1 MNLRTVKLPRLASAD
16 NVPRAEEALVAAWE
30 RDRIFE
36 RSVEERPADNQFVF
50 YEGPPTA
57 NGKPGVHHV
66 IARLCKDMACRYHT
80 MRGQRVVRKSGWD
93 THGLPVEI
101 EVEKELGIKRKEEIE
116 AYGIAEFNR
125 KCRESV
131 FKYEKDWVAFTRR
144 IGYWLDLE
152 HPYVTYQNS
161 YIESVWWILKEFW
174 DAGLVYRGHKSV
186 PFCPRCQTS
195 LSSHEVSLGYK
206 DVTDPSVFVK
216 FKRRDANEYFLAWT
230 TTPWTLTC
238 NAALAV
244 AANET
249 YARVSSKGDVLI
261 LAQAL
266 LGALGGEYE
275 LISTLPGSELVG
287 THYEPLFDFYNE
299 KAAEGAFR
307 VVAGDF
313 VSLEDGTGIVHVAP
327 AFGADDYRMH
337 KEFGVP
343 LLQGVR
349 TDGTFE
355 ALITPWAGK
364 FIKDADPSIIKWLK
378 DHGQLY
384 RSATIKHSYPF
395 CWRCSTP
402 LMYYARQSWYIRT
415 TSYKDRMIE
424 ANAAV
429 NWIPREVG
437 EFRFGN
443 WLENNVDWS
452 LSRER
457 YWGTPLNL
465 WTCATCGDT
474 DAVGSIAE
482 LKERASN
489 FPADESALDLHRPMV
504 DTIDLR
510 CRCGGVMQRVKDV
523 IDVWFDSGAMPF
535 AQYHHPWDEDKMFAR
550 QFPAD
555 YICEGI
561 DQSRGWFYSLL
572 AISVFVKGVSPYRN
586 VLTTELILDKHGQ
599 KMSKSKGNT
608 VEPWD
613 VLNDDGADALRWY
626 LATTSPPWSPTR
638 FDRDG
643 VRDTARKMLENLRN
657 VYAFYALYAGVDEY
671 AHGTDAGAAS
681 LLDRW
686 ILSRYHT
693 TVKRSREWMD
703 AYDVTRTARAIERFV
718 LDELSNWYVR
728 RSRRRFWKGEMGPD
742 KVAAYHTLH
751 TVLDGVARLMA
762 PVVPFLS
769 DEIHLALRGLTAET
783 AAGASVHL
791 EKYPE
796 PDQSAMDPDLEAR
809 MDVALN
815 VVSLGRTVRNDSSV
829 RVRQP
834 LAEALV
840 HSTQRGAL
848 DAFFANREIVALVTD
863 ELNVRA
869 LRAVTDVESYVS
881 MSATPNF
888 PVLGKKFGKR
898 VPRVAEAIKA
908 LGTGVLASFMSTGS
922 ARIDVD
928 GEAIELGREDLAV
941 SVAPAEGY
949 GASEERG
956 LTVILNLAITEEL
969 RLEGY
974 AREVINRLQ
983 NLRKSAGLEVTDR
996 IHVRYDGGSSLRR
1009 VFEAQGSLIASETL
1023 ADEIAAGKSEWKD
1036 TVAFD
1041 LEGESMSL
1049 WIQKSR

>member
-1 MNLRTVKLPRLASAD
+1 MKTRPVKLPGLASAAD
-16 NVPRAEEALVAAWE
+16 VPRAEEALVASWQAN
-30 RDRIFE
+30 RVFE
-36 RSVEERPADNQFVF
+36 RSVEERPAEDAFVF
-50 YEGPPTA
+50 FEGPPTA
-57 NGKPGVHHV
+57 NGRPGVHHV

-80 MRGQRVVRKSGWD
+80 MRGRRVVRKSGWD

-101 EVEKELGIKRKEEIE
+101 EVEKQLGITRKEQIE
-116 AYGIAEFNR
+116 EYGIAEFNQ

-144 IGYWLDLE
+144 IGYWLDLA
-152 HPYVTYQNS
+152 HPYVTCENR
-161 YIESVWWILKEFW
+161 YIESVWWILKEYW
-174 DAGLVYRGHKSV
+174 NAGLIYRGHKSV

-195 LSSHEVSLGYK
+195 LSSHEVSLGYR
-206 DVTDPSVFVK
+206 DVSDPSVFVK
-216 FKRRDANEYFLAWT
+216 FERRDADEFFLAWT

-244 AANET
+244 AAKET
-249 YARVSSKGDVLI
+249 YARVAHKGEVLV

-266 LGALGGEYE
+266 LGVLDGEYE
-275 LISTLPGSELVG
+275 VLATMPGSDLVG
-287 THYEPLFDFYNE
+287 AHYLPLFDFYNDSE
-299 KAAEGAFR
+299 AEGAFR
-307 VVAGDF
+307 VVPGDF

-337 KEFGVP
+337 REFGVP
-343 LLQGVR
+343 LIQGVR

-355 ALITPWAGK
+355 ARITPWAGK

-378 DHGQLY
+378 DHGRLY
-384 RSATIKHSYPF
+384 KSGTIKHSYPF
-395 CWRCSTP
+395 CWRCGTP

-415 TSYKDRMIE
+415 TAYKDRMIE
-424 ANAAV
+424 ANAGV
-429 NWIPREVG
+429 NWIPKEVG

-465 WTCATCGDT
+465 WVCNACGET
-474 DAVGSIAE
+474 DAVGSIDE
-482 LKERASN
+482 LKERAEN
-489 FPADESALDLHRPMV
+489 FPADASTLDLHRPFV
-504 DTIDLR
+504 DAIVLE
-510 CRCGGVMQRVKDV
+510 CRCGGTMQRVKDV

-535 AQYHHPWDEDKMFAR
+535 AQYHHPWDEEKMFAH

-626 LATTSPPWSPTR
+626 LVTTSPPWSPTR

-643 VRDTARKMLENLRN
+643 VKDTARKMLENLRN
-657 VYAFYALYAGVDEY
+657 VYAFYSLYAGVDAY
-671 AHGTDAGAAS
+671 VYSADRGTPN

-693 TVKRSREWMD
+693 TVQRSRGWMD

-728 RSRRRFWKGEMGPD
+728 RSRRRFWKGEAGPD
-742 KVAAYHTLH
+742 KTAAYHTLH
-751 TVLDGVARLMA
+751 TVVDGVARLIA
-762 PVVPFLS
+762 PIAPFLS
-769 DEIHLALRGLTAET
+769 DEIHLALRGLTADT
-783 AAGASVHL
+783 ADGASVHL
-791 EKYPE
+791 ENYPE
-796 PDQSAMDPDLEAR
+796 PDASAIDEDLEAR

-815 VVSLGRTVRNDSSV
+815 IVSLGRTVRNESAV
-829 RVRQP
+829 KVRQP
-834 LAEALV
+834 LSEVLV
-840 HSTQRGAL
+840 HSTDRTAL
-848 DAFFANREIVALVTD
+848 DAFLANREIVELVTD

-869 LRAVTDVESYVS
+869 LRAVDDIATFVG

-898 VPRVAEAIKA
+898 VPAVTAAIKA
-908 LGTGVLASFMSTGS
+908 LGTDALATFMASGS
-922 ARIDVD
+922 ARVTVD
-928 GEAIELGREDLAV
+928 GESLELGRDELNVTVTAV
-941 SVAPAEGY
+941 DGF
-949 GASEERG
+949 GAREERG
-956 LTVILNLAITEEL
+956 LTVILNLAISDEL
-969 RLEGY
+969 RVEGW
-974 AREVINRLQ
+974 AREIINRLQ
-983 NLRKSAGLEVTDR
+983 NLRKSAGLDVTDR
-996 IHVRYDGGSSLRR
+996 IRVYCEGGPRAQS
-1009 VFEAQGSLIASETL
+1009 VFEKLGALIATETL
-1023 ADEIAAGKSEWKD
+1023 ADEMLPVAPEETDGMALDLDGEIA
-1036 TVAFD
+1036 
-1041 LEGESMSL
+1041 LL
-1049 WIQKSR
+1049 WIAKSR

>member
-1 MNLRTVKLPRLASAD
+1 MNTRTVKLLRLASAD
-16 NVPRAEEALVAAWE
+16 NVPRAEEALVASWQTH
-30 RDRIFE
+30 RIFE
-36 RSVEERPADNQFVF
+36 RSVEERPAENAFVF

-57 NGKPGVHHV
+57 NGRPGVHHV

-80 MRGQRVVRKSGWD
+80 MQGQRVVRKSGWD

-116 AYGIAEFNR
+116 AYGIAEFNK

-152 HPYVTYQNS
+152 HPYVTYHNR

-174 DAGLVYRGHKSV
+174 NAGLVYRGHKSV

-206 DVTDPSVFVK
+206 DVSDPSIFVK

-244 AANET
+244 AEKET

-266 LGALGGEYE
+266 LGALDGEYE
-275 LISTLPGSELVG
+275 VLGTLPGSELVG
-287 THYEPLFDFYNE
+287 SHYEPLFDFYNE
-299 KAAEGAFR
+299 QAAEGAFR

-327 AFGADDYRMH
+327 AFGVDDYRMH

-355 ALITPWAGK
+355 PRITPWAGK

-384 RSATIKHSYPF
+384 KSATIKHSYPF

-415 TSYKDRMIE
+415 TSFKDRMIE
-424 ANAAV
+424 ANAAI

-437 EFRFGN
+437 EYRFGN

-465 WTCATCGDT
+465 WTCPACGDT

-482 LKERASN
+482 LKERAVN
-489 FPADESALDLHRPMV
+489 FPSDEAALDLHRPFV
-504 DTIDLR
+504 DEIELR

-535 AQYHHPWDEDKMFAR
+535 AQYHHPWDEEGMFDR

-626 LATTSPPWSPTR
+626 MITTSPPWSPTR

-643 VRDTARKMLENLRN
+643 VKDTARKMLENLRN
-657 VYAFYALYAGVDEY
+657 IYAFYALYAGVDEY
-671 AHGTDAGAAS
+671 AHSADSGSAS

-742 KVAAYHTLH
+742 KTAAYHTLH
-751 TVLDGVARLMA
+751 TVLDGVVRLMA
-762 PVVPFLS
+762 PIAPFLS
-769 DEIHLALRGLTAET
+769 DEIHLALRGLSAES
-783 AAGASVHL
+783 AGGASVHL
-791 EKYPE
+791 ERYPE
-796 PDQSAMDPDLEAR
+796 PDEAAIDADLETR
-809 MDVALN
+809 MDVALS
-815 VVSLGRTVRNDSSV
+815 VVSLGRTIRNDSAV
-829 RVRQP
+829 KVRQP
-834 LAEALV
+834 LSEVLV
-840 HSTQRGAL
+840 HSTQRAAL
-848 DAFFANREIVALVTD
+848 DAFLANREIVGLVTD
-863 ELNVRA
+863 ELNVRT
-869 LRAVTDVESYVS
+869 LRAVDDVETYVS

-888 PVLGKKFGKR
+888 PVLGKKYGKR
-898 VPRVAEAIKA
+898 VPRVAEAIKGLRTDA
-908 LGTGVLASFMSTGS
+908 LAAFMAVGS
-922 ARIDVD
+922 ARVDVD
-928 GEAIELGREDLAV
+928 GEALELGREDLSV
-941 SVAPAEGY
+941 QVAPAPGY
-949 GASEERG
+949 GAHEERG

-969 RLEGY
+969 RLEGL

-983 NLRKSAGLEVTDR
+983 NLRKSAGLDVTDR
-996 IHVRYDGGSSLRR
+996 IQVRYEGAEQLRR
-1009 VFEAQGSLIASETL
+1009 VFEAQGTLIATETL
-1023 ADEIAAGKSEWKD
+1023 ADEVSAGSSSWSDTAAFE
-1036 TVAFD
+1036 
-1041 LEGESMSL
+1041 LEGESVAL
-1049 WIQKSR
+1049 WIAKSR

>member
-1 MNLRTVKLPRLASAD
+1 MKTVKLPRLASAD
-16 NVPRAEEALVAAWE
+16 NVPRAEEALVESWGRE
-30 RDRIFE
+30 RIFE
-36 RSVEERPADNQFVF
+36 RSVEERPAEDAFVF

-57 NGKPGVHHV
+57 NGRPGVHHV
-66 IARLCKDMACRYHT
+66 IARLCKDFACRYHT
-80 MRGQRVVRKSGWD
+80 MRGQRVVRKAGWD

-101 EVEKELGIKRKEEIE
+101 EVEKELGITRKEQIE
-116 AYGIAEFNR
+116 EYGIAEFNR

-152 HPYVTYQNS
+152 HPYVTYHNQ
-161 YIESVWWILKEFW
+161 YIESVWWIIEQFW
-174 DAGLVYRGHKSV
+174 NEGLIYKGHKSV

-206 DVTDPSVFVK
+206 DVSDPSVFVK
-216 FKRRDANEYFLAWT
+216 FKRRDADEYFLAWT

-244 AANET
+244 APKET
-249 YARVSSKGDVLI
+249 YARVAHKGEVLV

-266 LGALGGEYE
+266 LGVLDGEYE
-275 LISTLPGSELVG
+275 VLGTMAGSELVG
-287 THYEPLFDFYNE
+287 AHYEPLFDFYNE

-307 VVAGDF
+307 VVPGDF

-355 ALITPWAGK
+355 ARITPWAGK
-364 FIKDADPSIIKWLK
+364 FIKDADPSILKWLK

-384 RSATIKHSYPF
+384 KSGTIKHSYPF

-429 NWIPREVG
+429 NWIPKEVG
-437 EFRFGN
+437 EYRFGN

-465 WTCATCGDT
+465 WTCGTCGET
-474 DAVGSIAE
+474 DAVGSIQE
-482 LKERASN
+482 LRERATN
-489 FPADESALDLHRPMV
+489 FPADESTLDLHRPMV
-504 DTIDLR
+504 DGIELR
-510 CRCGGVMQRVKDV
+510 CRCGGSMQRVKDV

-535 AQYHHPWDEDKMFAR
+535 AQYHHPWDESGMFAT

-599 KMSKSKGNT
+599 KMSKSKGNA

-613 VLNDDGADALRWY
+613 VLNQDGADALRWY
-626 LATTSPPWSPTR
+626 LVTTSPPWSPTR

-643 VRDTARKMLENLRN
+643 VKDTARKMLENLRN
-657 VYAFYALYAGVDEY
+657 VYAFYALYAGVDGY
-671 AHGTDAGAAS
+671 AHGADRGEPS

-686 ILSRYHT
+686 ILSRYNT
-693 TVKRSREWMD
+693 LVKRSREWMD

-751 TVLDGVARLMA
+751 TVLDGVARLIA
-762 PVVPFLS
+762 PVAPFLA
-769 DEIHLALRGLTAET
+769 DELHLALRGLTAET
-783 AAGASVHL
+783 AGGSSVHL
-791 EKYPE
+791 EMYPE
-796 PDQSAMDPDLEAR
+796 PDEAAIDAGLEAR
-809 MDVALN
+809 MDVALE
-815 VVSLGRTVRNDSSV
+815 VVSLGRTVRNDTGV

-834 LAEALV
+834 LAQALV
-840 HSTQRGAL
+840 YSPDRKSL
-848 DAFFANREIVALVTD
+848 DAFLGHREIVSLVTD

-869 LRAVTDVESYVS
+869 LRGVDDVGRYV
-881 MSATPNF
+881 AITAAPNF

-898 VPRVAEAIKA
+898 VPVVADAIKKLETPA
-908 LGTGVLASFMSTGS
+908 LAGFMAGGAVKLAL
-922 ARIDVD
+922 D
-928 GEAIELGREDLAV
+928 GEAIELGREDLSV
-941 SVAPAEGY
+941 RVAPVEGY
-949 GASEERG
+949 GAAETRG
-956 LTVILNLAITEEL
+956 LTVVLDLAITDEL
-969 RLEGY
+969 RLEGS
-974 AREVINRLQ
+974 AREMINRLQ
-983 NLRKSAGLEVTDR
+983 NLRKSAGLQVTDR
-996 IHVRYDGGSSLRR
+996 IRVGFTGGEHARR
-1009 VFEAQGSLIASETL
+1009 VFETQGTLIATETL
-1023 ADEIAAGKSEWKD
+1023 ADEVQPRAADWSD
-1036 TVAFD
+1036 TASFE
-1041 LEGESMSL
+1041 LEGESVSL

>member
-1 MNLRTVKLPRLASAD
+1 MKTVKLPRLASAD
-16 NVPRAEEALVAAWE
+16 GVPRAEEALVASWE
-30 RDRIFE
+30 RERIFE
-36 RSVEERPADNQFVF
+36 RSVDERPAENAYVF

-57 NGKPGVHHV
+57 NGRPGVHHV

-80 MRGQRVVRKSGWD
+80 MQGQRVVRKAGWD

-101 EVEKELGIKRKEEIE
+101 EVEKELGITRKEQIE
-116 AYGIAEFNR
+116 AYGVGEFNR

-144 IGYWLDLE
+144 IGYWLDLD
-152 HPYVTYQNS
+152 HPYVTYHNS
-161 YIESVWWILKEFW
+161 YIESVWWIIKEFW
-174 DAGLVYRGHKSV
+174 NEGLIYKGHKSV

-206 DVTDPSVFVK
+206 DVSDPSVFVK
-216 FKRRDANEYFLAWT
+216 FKRRDADEHFLAWT

-244 AANET
+244 AADET
-249 YARVSSKGDVLI
+249 YARVAHKGEVLI

-266 LGALGGEYE
+266 LGVLDGEYE
-275 LISTLPGSELVG
+275 LIGTMRGDELVG
-287 THYEPLFDFYNE
+287 SHYEPLFDFYNE

-307 VVAGDF
+307 VVPGDF

-355 ALITPWAGK
+355 PVITPWAGR
-364 FIKDADPSIIKWLK
+364 FIKDADPSILKWLK
-378 DHGQLY
+378 DRGQLY
-384 RSATIKHSYPF
+384 KSGTIKHSYPF

-415 TSYKDRMIE
+415 TSYKDRMIA
-424 ANAAV
+424 ANATV
-429 NWIPREVG
+429 NWVPREVG

-465 WTCATCGDT
+465 WTCTACGET
-474 DAVGSIAE
+474 DAVGSISD
-482 LKERASN
+482 LRERALN
-489 FPADESALDLHRPMV
+489 FPADESTLDLHRPMV
-504 DTIDLR
+504 DGIDLR

-535 AQYHHPWDEDKMFAR
+535 AQYHYPWNESGMFES

-572 AISVFVKGVSPYRN
+572 AISVFIKGVSPYKN

-613 VLNDDGADALRWY
+613 LLNDDGADALRWY
-626 LATTSPPWSPTR
+626 LVTTSPPWSPTR

-643 VRDTARKMLENLRN
+643 VKDTARKMLENLRN
-657 VYAFYALYAGVDEY
+657 VYAFYSLYAGVDDY
-671 AHGTDAGAAS
+671 VHGDARGEPS

-703 AYDVTRTARAIERFV
+703 AYDVTRTCRAIERFV

-742 KVAAYHTLH
+742 KISAYHTLH
-751 TVLDGVARLMA
+751 TVLDGVARLIA
-762 PVVPFLS
+762 PVAPFLS
-769 DEIHLALRGLTAET
+769 DELHLALRGLTAET
-783 AAGASVHL
+783 AGGESVHL
-791 EKYPE
+791 ARYPG
-796 PDQSAMDPDLEAR
+796 PDERAIDASLEAR
-809 MDVALN
+809 MDVGLD
-815 VVSLGRTVRNDSSV
+815 VVSLGRTIRNESAV

-834 LAEALV
+834 LSEALV
-840 HSTQRGAL
+840 HATNQAAL
-848 DAFFANREIVALVTD
+848 DAFLAHREIVSLVTD
-863 ELNVRA
+863 ELNVRT
-869 LRAVTDVESYVS
+869 LRSVPDVEGYVT
-881 MSATPNF
+881 MTATPNF

-898 VPRVAEAIKA
+898 VPVIADAIKRLDTAA
-908 LGTGVLASFMSTGS
+908 LAAFMAGGS
-922 ARIDVD
+922 AKVTVE
-928 GEAIELGREDLAV
+928 GETIELGRDDLTANV
-941 SVAPAEGY
+941 TPRDGY
-949 GASEERG
+949 GAREERG
-956 LTVILNLAITEEL
+956 LTVILNLAITDEL
-969 RLEGY
+969 RLEGS

-983 NLRKSAGLEVTDR
+983 NLRKSAGLEVIDR
-996 IHVRYDGGSSLRR
+996 IRICYAGGDHLRR
-1009 VFEAQGSLIASETL
+1009 VFAAQGALVLAETL
-1023 ADEIAAGKSEWKD
+1023 ADETSPGVTDWKD
-1036 TVAFD
+1036 TVSFE
-1041 LEGESMSL
+1041 LEGEPVSL

>member
-1 MNLRTVKLPRLASAD
+1 MKTGPVTLPRLASAD
-16 NVPRAEEALVAAWE
+16 NVSRAEEAMVESWE
-30 RDRIFE
+30 RARVFE
-36 RSVEERPADNQFVF
+36 RSVEERPADNAFVF

-57 NGKPGVHHV
+57 NGRPGVHHV

-80 MRGQRVVRKSGWD
+80 MRGQRVVRKAGWD

-101 EVEKELGIKRKEEIE
+101 EVEKQLGITHKEQIE
-116 AYGIAEFNR
+116 EYGIAEFNK

-144 IGYWLDLE
+144 IGYWLDLD
-152 HPYVTYQNS
+152 HPYVTYHNS

-174 DAGLVYRGHKSV
+174 DQGLIYKGHKSV

-195 LSSHEVSLGYK
+195 LSSHEVSLGYR
-206 DVTDPSVFVK
+206 DVSDPSVFVK
-216 FKRRDANEYFLAWT
+216 FRRRDADEYFLAWT

-244 AANET
+244 NPKET
-249 YARVSSKGDVLI
+249 YARVAHGGVVLI

-266 LGALGGEYE
+266 LGALEGEYDV
-275 LISTLPGSELVG
+275 LGTFAGQELVG
-287 THYEPLFDFYNE
+287 AHYEPLFDFYDE

-307 VVAGDF
+307 VVPGDF

-337 KEFGVP
+337 REFGVP
-343 LLQGVR
+343 LIQGVR

-355 ALITPWAGK
+355 DQIRPWAGK

-415 TSYKDRMIE
+415 TSYKDRMIA
-424 ANAAV
+424 ANAGV
-429 NWIPREVG
+429 NWIPREMG

-465 WTCATCGDT
+465 WNCATCGET

-482 LKERASN
+482 LKERAVN
-489 FPADESALDLHRPMV
+489 FPADESTLDLHRPMV
-504 DTIDLR
+504 DGIELR
-510 CRCGGVMQRVKDV
+510 CRCGSVMQRVKDV

-535 AQYHHPWDEDKMFAR
+535 AQYHHPWDQSGSFAG

-572 AISVFVKGVSPYRN
+572 AISVFIKGVSPFRN

-643 VRDTARKMLENLRN
+643 VKDTARKMLENLRN
-657 VYAFYALYAGVDEY
+657 VYAFYSMYATVDGY
-671 AHGTDAGAAS
+671 VHGAETGTPN

-693 TVKRSREWMD
+693 TVTRAREWMD
-703 AYDVTRTARAIERFV
+703 GYDVTRTARAIERFV

-751 TVLDGVARLMA
+751 TVLDGVARLIA
-762 PVVPFLS
+762 PVAPFLS
-769 DEIHLALRGLTAET
+769 DEIHLALRGRTADT
-783 AAGASVHL
+783 ADGASVHL
-791 EKYPE
+791 ELYPE
-796 PDQSAMDPDLEAR
+796 PDTRAIDADLEAR

-815 VVSLGRTVRNDSSV
+815 IVALGRTVRNDSGV

-840 HSTQRGAL
+840 HSTQRAAL
-848 DAFFANREIVALVTD
+848 DAFLGNDEIAALVMD
-863 ELNVRA
+863 ELNVRS
-869 LRAVTDVESYVS
+869 LRAIDDAAQYVT
-881 MSATPNF
+881 MTATPNF

-898 VPRVAEAIKA
+898 VPQVAVAIKA
-908 LGTGVLASFMSTGS
+908 LGTDALASFMAVGTASV
-922 ARIDVD
+922 DVG
-928 GEAIELGREDLAV
+928 GETVELGREDLSV
-941 SVAPAEGY
+941 RVAPRDGF
-949 GASEERG
+949 GAAEERG
-956 LTVILNLAITEEL
+956 LTVVLNLAISEDL
-969 RLEGY
+969 RVEGS

-983 NLRKSAGLEVTDR
+983 NLRKSAGLNVTDR
-996 IHVRYDGGSSLRR
+996 IRVRYAGGEIVRR
-1009 VFEAQGSLIASETL
+1009 VFDAQGDMVATETL
-1023 ADEIAAGKSEWKD
+1023 ADDVARGEAGWND
-1036 TVAFD
+1036 TVAFE
-1041 LEGESMSL
+1041 LEGQAS
-1049 WIQKSR
+1049 